1 MSNNSNYNE
10 DPSFN
15 NNNNIGNNG
24 QYNLIINK
32 NSNINQ
38 ENTIKI
44 MLDNAK
50 LPFYGNNFTYEKESS
65 SKLNPLFN
73 KDNELSYNPLLPLGN
88 PMNNNNN
95 SNSFKKQTYDG
106 ADGSTNK
113 IDYRYTKSYPIQLVI
128 PAFDI
133 CEIEHT
139 NKDTQHFWFAT
150 YGKLMKRKNLLKILN
165 YYNNK
170 PGNSQ
175 KYENFNIKE
184 KTLIIK
190 DFEICFYEKYTKP
203 FIKYV
208 KGGKLYAKLYLLTM
222 QQISYIF
229 SYLNRVEYNI
239 NPEKLSYLQTK
250 GTFEIIN
257 ENKNG
262 IILPYCIVYYLG
274 KYMNSNIYSLSNNI
288 DLNVDKL
295 QEQKMDFFNGLNI
308 SIKDMICDNMS
319 SGQKS
324 NQGVNRKLPNSKK
337 LVKLIKIINFNF
349 PDFSIDEIISYL
361 IPDNKYIDSNTKIN
375 EIKNIFFFKNSIQ
388 NKVILSS
395 MVRDTIRGISIQAPK
410 SIITSSFL
418 PYESVVDNQS
428 SPSSALFVNEKN
440 NTNLPIKDDY
450 KFQTVNT
457 NDKDGD
463 KNKPFIIYVCDNVQN
478 INFIENKNNN
488 KNQNK
493 NNNNSNQ
500 NNNTNKDSKSN
511 INNSINNNKSN
522 ENIKEFTSFEKVE
535 KKKNIKLRK
544 SVDIKDLFTS
554 NNKKNNKRM
563 ENQKKKTTKIK
574 MKTIDMPNKEKLTKT
589 ICYQIG
595 ENKTENNNL
604 GKNNKTNK
612 DIKVK
617 KIGVSKSTHFKK
629 RKNQKSNIFNK
640 NMLIDRMKVNSNDY
654 VNKIPKNK
662 VDKK

>member
-1 MSNNSNYNE
+1 MSNNSKYNE

-15 NNNNIGNNG
+15 NNNNIGNNS

-32 NSNINQ
+32 NQ

-44 MLDNAK
+44 TLENST
-50 LPFYGNNFTYEKESS
+50 LPQYNSNFNYEKESS
-65 SKLNPLFN
+65 GENNQLLN
-73 KDNELSYNPLLPLGN
+73 KDKELNYNPLLPLGN
-88 PMNNNNN
+88 PMINNNN
-95 SNSFKKQTYDG
+95 SNSFKKQTYDVV
-106 ADGSTNK
+106 DGSTNK
-113 IDYRYTKSYPIQLVI
+113 IDYRYTKSYPMKLAI

-170 PGNSQ
+170 PGTSQ
-175 KYENFNIKE
+175 KCENINIKE

-190 DFEICFYEKYTKP
+190 DFEICFYEKYNKP

-222 QQISYIF
+222 QQISFIF

-239 NPEKLSYLQTK
+239 NPDKLSYLQTK

-274 KYMNSNIYSLSNNI
+274 KYMNSNIYSLSNNV

-295 QEQKMDFFNGLNI
+295 QEQKLDFFNGLNI

-319 SGQKS
+319 SVKKS
-324 NQGVNRKLPNSKK
+324 NQCVNRKLPNSKK

-418 PYESVVDNQS
+418 PYESIVDNQS

-440 NTNLPIKDDY
+440 N
-450 KFQTVNT
+450 
-457 NDKDGD
+457 
-463 KNKPFIIYVCDNVQN
+463 
-478 INFIENKNNN
+478 N

-493 NNNNSNQ
+493 DNNNNIQ

-522 ENIKEFTSFEKVE
+522 ENIKEFTSFEKVD

-544 SVDIKDLFTS
+544 SVDIKDLFAS
-554 NNKKNNKRM
+554 NNKKNSRRI
-563 ENQKKKTTKIK
+563 EDQKKKINKIK
-574 MKTIDMPNKEKLTKT
+574 MKTIDMSNREKLTKT
-589 ICYQIG
+589 ICYQKG
-595 ENKTENNNL
+595 ENKNENNIL
-604 GKNNKTNK
+604 GKTNKTTK

-629 RKNQKSNIFNK
+629 RKYQKSNISNK